1 MTEEGGAGR
10 GHAPPPPKKKKFL
23 KNKDYKVAQIF
34 IFIYKKE
41 RKKEYDRLNE
51 KII

>member
-10 GHAPPPPKKKKFL
+10 GHAPPPPKKKFL
-23 KNKDYKVAQIF
+23 KIKDYKVAQIF

-51 KII
+51 KRI